1 MNQSYI
7 DEKQFNEFFPVDY
20 REQIEKEIRTL
31 SNTTRSKG
39 FYGTNLKCFNL
50 NWSHNPRGAP
60 DKRKNFPRNSTIPIL
75 GDIWLSNIYSIDWVI
90 KNLDKDSLILDFCS
104 GMGQMIVYLSKIGYN
119 NVYGC
124 ENYTQIEKSKVN
136 QFLEKY
142 NLEDRMISEKQATEM
157 KFDLVINSDIILREP
172 ILSFDYK
179 YLIPCYR
186 TTNLGMDCIVRELNF
201 EKFYDNNGNEFVLR
215 DMYSCIVVMEKK

>member
-1 MNQSYI
+1 MNYI
-7 DEKQFNEFFPVDY
+7 DEKNFNDLFPIDF
-20 REQIEKEIRTL
+20 RKQIEKEIRTL
-31 SNTTRSKG
+31 SNTIKSEG
-39 FYGTNLKCFNL
+39 FYGIYLKRFNL
-50 NWSHNPRGAP
+50 NWAKYPR
-60 DKRKNFPRNSTIPIL
+60 DDVTIDKNFPPNSTIPTL

-104 GMGQMIVYLSKIGYN
+104 GMGQMIVYLNKIGYN

-124 ENYTQIEKSKVN
+124 ENFSQIESSKVN

-157 KFDLVINSDIILREP
+157 KFDLVINSDIKLRTP

-186 TTNLGMDCIVRELNF
+186 TTNLGIDCLVRDLHI
-201 EKFYDNNGNEFVLR
+201 EKLYDENGDEFVCR
-215 DMYSCIVVMEKK
+215 DKYSCMVVLEKK